1 MGPIMKKTASESLGL
16 SEIASTILVI
26 ILVIALAAAVYF
38 LVAGTADP
46 KYLKKTVYVAG
57 QAGIVPIGSSSSPD
71 YVLTFTPKS
80 GDPFYL
86 TGQKQG
92 NGTPVTMMLESPEG
106 RNISLDTSG
115 ISGKLYGRTLF
126 IYQKN
131 QANAC
136 DFIITDTP
144 PKTGFPV
151 MTKGIWNVKMIDDD
165 VHVLVNTYPT
175 DVTKGSTSLPVTYL
189 LGTGSGAV
197 SNRADCSQA
206 AGSCGGICPLTFNTS
221 PCNRTYSQFTGNNF
235 LTFPNDPT
243 LSYTGDMTLSVTI
256 RPTTAGNANDP
267 STWHQIVGKGQI
279 DAANNEI
286 DNYQLFQIGNKLVFE
301 WNDRNNPS
309 VHYQAI
315 TTDPQLTA
323 NAWKDISVT
332 VTGGVLTLYN
342 NGVPQNLV
350 YSRGVDPRS
359 INTPVPN
366 PPVVRLLDTP
376 NPVTI
381 GKQNGPGASSYF
393 YFNGDIGGISL
404 YNRGLSQA
412 EVSSLLCMA

>member
-1 MGPIMKKTASESLGL
+1 MKNTTPHSPGI

-26 ILVIALAAAVYF
+26 ILVIALAAVIYI
-38 LVAGTADP
+38 LVAGTADA

-57 QAGIVPIGSSSSPD
+57 EAGIVPIGSSASPD
-71 YVLTFTPKS
+71 YVLTFLAKS

-86 TGQKQG
+86 TGQKGG
-92 NGTPVTMMLESPEG
+92 NGTPVTLMLDSPEG
-106 RNISLDTSG
+106 RNITVDTSG
-115 ISGKLYGRTLF
+115 ISGKLYGKTLF

-136 DFIITDTP
+136 DFVVSETP
-144 PKTGFPV
+144 PRTGFPV
-151 MTKGIWNVKMIDDD
+151 MTKGTWRVKMIDDD
-165 VHVLVNTYPT
+165 VHVLASSYPL
-175 DVTKGSTSLPVTYL
+175 DVTKGSTSLPVTSL

-197 SNRADCSQA
+197 SNRADCSQSV
-206 AGSCGGICPLTFNTS
+206 GTCGGICPQTFNTS
-221 PCNRTYSQFTGNNF
+221 PCNRTFSRFTGNNF

-256 RPTTAGNANDP
+256 RPATAGNANDP
-267 STWHQIVGKGQI
+267 NTWHQIVGKGQL
-279 DAANNEI
+279 DASNNEI
-286 DNYQLFQIGNKLVFE
+286 DNYQLFQIGDKLVFE

-323 NAWKDISVT
+323 NSWKDISVS
-332 VTGGVLTLYN
+332 VAGGALTLYN

-359 INTPVPN
+359 ITTPVPN

-381 GKQNGPGASSYF
+381 GKQNGPGSSSYF
-393 YFNGDIGGISL
+393 YFNGDIGAISL

-412 EVSSLLCMA
+412 EVASQLCQA